1 MLPPKTPKSRQ
12 ASKENLVKDP
22 VQVFCRIRP
31 MQSEADLSCVR
42 VVSSSTVALIPPESA
57 INYKIIGNKETQY
70 VFKHIFDV
78 DSTQHEC
85 FTTVAQ
91 PLVEGLIQGRNG
103 LLFSYGVTG
112 SGKTYTMTGKLLSFY
127 SVKHCRHPLLIGNTQ
142 NRGIMPRC
150 LDVLFKTISDY
161 QAKKFVFKPDKLN
174 GFDVLSEADAMLERQ
189 AELNS
194 RMTKLE
200 RKDTDI
206 EIASRAST
214 DVTTLSCVD
223 EDSSYAIFIS
233 YVEIYLNSV
242 YDLLEPTTNRNQ

>member
-1 MLPPKTPKSRQ
+1 MPPKTPKSRQ
-12 ASKENLVKDP
+12 ASKENLIKDP

-31 MQSEADLSCVR
+31 MQSEADLSCIR

-57 INYKIIGNKETQY
+57 INYKIMSNKETQY
-70 VFKHIFDV
+70 VFKHVFDV
-78 DSTQHEC
+78 DSTQHES

-91 PLVEGLIQGRNG
+91 PLVEGLIKGRNG

-112 SGKTYTMTGKLLSFY
+112 SGKTYTMTGNK
-127 SVKHCRHPLLIGNTQ
+127 Q
-142 NRGIMPRC
+142 DRGIMPRC

-161 QAKKFVFKPDKLN
+161 QAKKFVFKPDRLN
-174 GFDVLSEADAMLERQ
+174 GFDIMSEADAMLERQ
-189 AELNS
+189 AEIHARL
-194 RMTKLE
+194 TKLE

-214 DVTTLSCVD
+214 DVTTLSGLD
-223 EDSSYAIFIS
+223 EDNSFAIFIT
-233 YVEIYLNSV
+233 YVEIYNNSV

>member
-1 MLPPKTPKSRQ
+1 MRPMLPPKTPKSRQ
-12 ASKENLVKDP
+12 NSKENLTKDP

-31 MQSEADLSCVR
+31 LQSEADLSCVR

-57 INYKIIGNKETQY
+57 INYKICNNRETQY

-78 DSTQHEC
+78 DSTQHEV
-85 FTTVAQ
+85 FSTVAQ
-91 PLVEGLIQGRNG
+91 PLVEGLIKGRNG

-112 SGKTYTMTGKLLSFY
+112 SGKTFTMTGN
-127 SVKHCRHPLLIGNTQ
+127 RQ

-161 QAKKFVFKPDKLN
+161 QAKKFVFKPDRLN
-174 GFDVLSEADAMLERQ
+174 GFEVLCEEDAMLNRQ

-194 RMTKLE
+194 KLTRLE

-206 EIASRAST
+206 EIASTASSE
-214 DVTTLSCVD
+214 VTLLSGLD
-223 EDSSYAIFIS
+223 EDNSYAVFVTYI
-233 YVEIYLNSV
+233 EIYNNSV
-242 YDLLEPTTNRNQ
+242 YDLLEPTTHRNQ